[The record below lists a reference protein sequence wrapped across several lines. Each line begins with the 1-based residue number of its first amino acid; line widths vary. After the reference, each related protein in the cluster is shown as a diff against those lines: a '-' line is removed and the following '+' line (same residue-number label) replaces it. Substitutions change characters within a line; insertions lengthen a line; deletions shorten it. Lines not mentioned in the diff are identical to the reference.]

1 MTIIHL
7 NKGFWNSLKA
17 NHIGAAREYLN
28 CIIRAIDFQD
38 IKNKLPFT
46 GEDVELIEEK
56 YDDKIF
62 EIINKNT
69 GNTQIALP
77 DDSLLDLTTVM
88 IYDKKRMLKPSLI
101 ADTANFMNNQ
111 EKGQDMTLANNTKD
125 LVDAIYGELKRC
137 DFKSKQVIDTTP
149 ALFAR
154 LKDLYEFKEQ
164 QEKEEK
170 KLDTRFIYR
179 LLDIMLE
186 FNEALKEHQAHETH
200 YNYTK
205 DIEDIEEECIDKLI
219 REFPEFDELQVRFDW
234 RSNWTNYCL
243 KEFLMSTENE
253 NNRNYSDDSYKHD

>member
-1 MTIIHL
+1 MIVHL
-7 NKGFWNSLKA
+7 NKGFWNALKQ
-17 NHIGAAREYLN
+17 NHAGAAREYHN

-46 GEDVELIEEK
+46 EEDVELIEEK

-77 DDSLLDLTTVM
+77 NEDLLDLTTVM
-88 IYDKKRMLKPSLI
+88 VYDKKRMLKPPI
-101 ADTANFMNNQ
+101 VADTANFINNQ

-170 KLDTRFIYR
+170 KLDTKFIYR

-186 FNEALKEHQAHETH
+186 FNEALKELNDHETD
-200 YNYTK
+200 YDYTK
-205 DIEDIEEECIDKLI
+205 DQEDIENECIDKLI
-219 REFPEFDELQVRFDW
+219 KEFPEFDELQVRFNW
-234 RSNWTNYCL
+234 RSNWTNFCL

-253 NNRNYSDDSYKHD
+253 CEEKYSDDSYKHD